1 MEKKTVKLYVN
12 DPMGKRCEMNMLA
25 ARKAKETLGIDIVV
39 VKKGSDEYYSESNPP
54 PCPSVAV
61 NGRLIVKDG
70 TIDSEQLQAEI
81 LKETK

>member
-25 ARKAKETLGIDIVV
+25 AAKAKENLEVELVII
-39 VKKGSDEYYSESNPP
+39 KKGSDEYYSESYPP

-61 NGRLIVKDG
+61 GDKFVVENGTVDY
-70 TIDSEQLQAEI
+70 EQLKTEL
-81 LKETK
+81 LKDA